1 MVQPVNLGAVA
12 RQVIERFLPQADQH
26 RMDLGYDG
34 DAEDLYVAGNEMLF
48 AEMIGNLVDNA
59 LRYGRDGGRATIETR
74 RDGNDA
80 LVSVIDDG
88 PGIAA
93 ADQEQAFARFYRSD
107 SSARGGAG
115 LGLAIVREIAERY
128 HGRMSLYSKPGEGC
142 RFDLRFPSAGE
153 QGLTYPVGPQ

>member
-1 MVQPVNLGAVA
+1 MNLGAVA
-12 RQVIERFLPQADQH
+12 RQVIERFLPLADQH

-34 DAEDLYVAGNEMLF
+34 DAKDLYVAGNEMLF

-59 LRYGRDGGRATIETR
+59 LRYGRDGGRVTIETR

-88 PGIAA
+88 PGIAV

-128 HGRMSLYSKPGEGC
+128 HGRMSLHSKPGEGC

-153 QGLTYPVGPQ
+153 QVPTYPVGPQ